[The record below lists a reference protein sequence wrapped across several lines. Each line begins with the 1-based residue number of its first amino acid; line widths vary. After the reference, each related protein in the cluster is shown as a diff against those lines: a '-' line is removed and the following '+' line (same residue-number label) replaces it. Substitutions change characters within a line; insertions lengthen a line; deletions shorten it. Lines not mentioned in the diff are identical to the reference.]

1 MSMKQEDLKVLLV
14 SPLPPPAGGI
24 ATWTTQYLGWT
35 GKNHLSVEIV
45 NTAVI
50 GVRAHRINDKTK
62 IFDEIKRTYNILR
75 DLNGKI
81 DQFKPQIV
89 HLNTPCGRMGIIRD
103 YLCARQAKRKGVKLF
118 VHYRC
123 NIEDQIKNRK
133 VPTFFLKKMAMI
145 ADVNLVLNDYSRIY
159 LENQSGCQGIKL
171 ANFIDDSSIIL
182 GTKVIND
189 EIHTVSF
196 VGHVQKSKG
205 VAEIIEAAK
214 MLPAIIFKLAGP
226 VTADIKETAIP
237 ANVLFLEAISKSE
250 VKDLLMESDVFLLPT
265 YTEGFSNALLEAM
278 AMGLPI
284 ITTAVGAN
292 KDMIEHQGGLIVEVG
307 NSDSIVQAIVELGD
321 YNTRL
326 KMSQWNIDKVKQHYT
341 TDKVMQQLVY
351 HYLRNI
357 NK

>member
-1 MSMKQEDLKVLLV
+1 MKQEDLKVLLV

-24 ATWTTQYLGWT
+24 ATWTTQYLGWSE
-35 GKNHLSVEIV
+35 KNHLSVEIV

-50 GVRAHRINDKTK
+50 GVRAHRINDRTK
-62 IFDEIKRTYNILR
+62 VFDEIKRTYNILK
-75 DLNGKI
+75 DLNDRI
-81 DQFKPQIV
+81 DQFKPLIV
-89 HLNTPCGRMGIIRD
+89 HLNTPCGRLGIIRD

-123 NIEDQIKNRK
+123 NIEDQIRDRRISK
-133 VPTFFLKKMAMI
+133 FFLRKLAMI
-145 ADVNLVLNDYSRIY
+145 ADVNLVLNDSSRIY
-159 LENQSGCQGIKL
+159 LENQSDCYGIKL
-171 ANFIDDSSIIL
+171 ANFIDDRLIIP
-182 GTKVIND
+182 GAKVIKD

-226 VTADIKETAIP
+226 VTADTKEMAIP
-237 ANVLFLEAISKSE
+237 ANLLFLEAISKSD
-250 VKDLLMESDVFLLPT
+250 VHDLLMESDVFLLPT

-284 ITTAVGAN
+284 ITTPVGAN
-292 KDMIEHQGGLIVEVG
+292 EDMIENMGGLIVEVG
-307 NSDSIVQAIVELGD
+307 DSGSIVQAIHELND
-321 YNTRL
+321 YNTRM
-326 KMSQWNIDKVKQHYT
+326 KMSHWNIDKVKQHYT
-341 TDKVMQQLVY
+341 TDKVMQELVF
-351 HYLRNI
+351 HYLRNL